1 MIEMNAAAKAAKL
14 LGLSGT
20 QRRDFFV
27 AYGQKRA
34 TFDPA
39 NSNQDAF
46 KLAVGLKINPVVS
59 EQFAMAFHEKMSGA
73 THRAIGWTKVDGVEL
88 RLKVDAEAATR
99 GAILDMAELLYTLE
113 YGNGENVESALHLG

>member
-34 TFDPA
+34 TFDL
-39 NSNQDAF
+39 Q
-46 KLAVGLKINPVVS
+46 
-59 EQFAMAFHEKMSGA
+59 
-73 THRAIGWTKVDGVEL
+73 TAIEM
-88 RLKVDAEAATR
+88 RL
-99 GAILDMAELLYTLE
+99 
-113 YGNGENVESALHLG
+113 N

>member
-27 AYGQKRA
+27 VYGQKRA

-59 EQFAMAFHEKMSGA
+59 EQFAMASHEKMSGA

-88 RLKVDAEAATR
+88 RLKVDAEAAAR

>member
-27 AYGQKRA
+27 AYGQKKA

-46 KLAVGLKINPVVS
+46 RLMVGLKINPVVS

-73 THRAIGWTKVDGVEL
+73 THRAIGWTKLGGDEL
-88 RLKVDAEAATR
+88 RLKEDAEAAAR

-113 YGNGENVESALHLG
+113 YGNGETGGVIQ

>member
-27 AYGQKRA
+27 AYGQKKA

-46 KLAVGLKINPVVS
+46 RLMVGLKINPVVS
-59 EQFAMAFHEKMSGA
+59 KQFAMAFHGKVSGV

-88 RLKVDAEAATR
+88 RLKVDAEAAAR

-113 YGNGENVESALHLG
+113 YGNGENVESSVYLG

>member
-1 MIEMNAAAKAAKL
+1 MSEMNAAAKAAKL

-27 AYGQKRA
+27 AYGQKKA

-113 YGNGENVESALHLG
+113 YGNGEKC

>member
-73 THRAIGWTKVDGVEL
+73 THRAIGWTKGDGVEL
-88 RLKVDAEAATR
+88 LLKTDAEAATR

-113 YGNGENVESALHLG
+113 YGNGENGGVISW

>member
-1 MIEMNAAAKAAKL
+1 MIEINAAAKAAKL

-27 AYGQKRA
+27 VYGQKRA

-73 THRAIGWTKVDGVEL
+73 THRAIL
-88 RLKVDAEAATR
+88 RLKVDAEAAAR

-113 YGNGENVESALHLG
+113 YGNGETGGVIPW